1 MLFFP
6 KSSLDTTRNERE
18 RKAFVFPTPRLPF
31 HVGFCALHQGTI
43 LLHSK
48 YADTRQR
55 TDERKVST
63 VHRRRQQRTD
73 REIHMRE
80 QKKVKHQEDSKSPGL
95 FFPCIHVIDHTRGGL
110 GLRKQL
116 PGAHS
121 EGAHPPHT
129 EAGEARESLART
141 GTRWLVRHEIPARLG
156 TNAQLRAS
164 PAGFRNY
171 EGRAKLLLAAFVLLD
186 YVHFSFFR

>member
-80 QKKVKHQEDSKSPGL
+80 QKKQNTKRIRRAPVSSFHVSTSLTTLVEGSAFGNSFPGL
-95 FFPCIHVIDHTRGGL
+95 IAKEPTRRIQKREKRVSLSLEQARGGWS
-110 GLRKQL
+110 GMK
-116 PGAHS
+116 S
-121 EGAHPPHT
+121 
-129 EAGEARESLART
+129 
-141 GTRWLVRHEIPARLG
+141 RLG
-156 TNAQLRAS
+156 WEQTPSSGHRQQASVITRA
-164 PAGFRNY
+164 
-171 EGRAKLLLAAFVLLD
+171 GR
-186 YVHFSFFR
+186 SFC